1 MYVQL
6 QKKKVFVCR
15 GGYCTIRRCLRE
27 RGWVEKDHKETES
40 PYLAKRAVGRRAKSG
55 GEGVAGGRGISR
67 DFSHTHHCDSDSSD
81 NGEVV
86 EREKCAGVE
95 GADDDMGEQKYHML
109 CRAVRNADPNFVW
122 TLRRDDSLYHNLLP
136 SAFANHFAKAS
147 SFTTKVGLCANL
159 RNLVW
164 CGETHSDLFF
174 PRCFLLSS
182 LEEKDSFINDYRFT
196 TALNILKLVT
206 DQQWGR
212 FQSPH
217 NTFSPTPSPAT
228 TTTPHTAQN
237 TPQQTGSVTEGSSV
251 KIGLHSPPCEPPV
264 VPEEAVGL
272 ALRACS
278 AYVSSRL
285 HEDIE
290 EESKCLELTGTEWQS
305 LINYYYKIV
314 LEGGK
319 FACSTQTVRK
329 ASDMLDELEKYLPQL
344 YMDGVRNIWIV
355 KPGAMSRGRGIVCLE
370 RLEPILELVS
380 SPFHKEGKWVVQKY
394 IERPLLIYGTKFD
407 IRQWFLIT
415 DWAPLTMWMY
425 KDCYLRFATQRFT
438 LDNMNESVHLCNNS
452 IQRYYTNSGSRSE
465 LLPEENMWHSST
477 FKDYLEYLGQDG
489 VWDEVI
495 YPGMK
500 HALTCAMMVSQD
512 IVEGRKN
519 SFELYGADFMLTDD
533 FKPWLIE
540 INCSP
545 TMEPSTS
552 VTSQLCA
559 QVMEDTIRVVVDRR
573 ENKEASTGKFEL
585 AYRQPKFDTPSY
597 IGIQLCVE
605 GVAIHRSHTHHR
617 SAPAIPVANISYT
630 KT

>member
-1 MYVQL
+1 
-6 QKKKVFVCR
+6 
-15 GGYCTIRRCLRE
+15 
-27 RGWVEKDHKETES
+27 
-40 PYLAKRAVGRRAKSG
+40 
-55 GEGVAGGRGISR
+55 
-67 DFSHTHHCDSDSSD
+67 
-81 NGEVV
+81 
-86 EREKCAGVE
+86 
-95 GADDDMGEQKYHML
+95 MGEQEYHMV

-122 TLRRDDSLYHNLLP
+122 TLRRDDSLYTNLLP

-147 SFTTKVGLCANL
+147 SFTTKI
-159 RNLVW
+159 RDSSQHS
-164 CGETHSDLFF
+164 ETSDR
-174 PRCFLLSS
+174 PTMGQVPISAQH
-182 LEEKDSFINDYRFT
+182 II
-196 TALNILKLVT
+196 A
-206 DQQWGR
+206 
-212 FQSPH
+212 SP
-217 NTFSPTPSPAT
+217 PTPS

-237 TPQQTGSVTEGSSV
+237 TRHNRPVSVSRGSSV
-251 KIGLHSPPCEPPV
+251 NIGLHGPPCEPPV

-290 EESKCLELTGTEWQS
+290 EESKCLELAGTEWQS

-314 LEGGK
+314 LEGGR
-319 FACSTQTVRK
+319 FACSTLTVRK

-407 IRQWFLIT
+407 IRQWFLVT

-452 IQRYYTNSGSRSE
+452 IQRNYTNSGSRSE

-477 FKDYLEYLGQDG
+477 FKITWRQDG

-500 HALTCAMMVSQD
+500 HALTCSMMVSQD

-552 VTSQLCA
+552 VTTQLCA
-559 QVMEDTIRVVVDRR
+559 QVMEDTIRG
-573 ENKEASTGKFEL
+573 T
-585 AYRQPKFDTPSY
+585 TP
-597 IGIQLCVE
+597 L
-605 GVAIHRSHTHHR
+605 
-617 SAPAIPVANISYT
+617 
-630 KT
+630 